1 MQTIG
6 VFHQKSAAEHALDAL
21 RGVGMENSRL
31 TYSDDSTT
39 MQAGL
44 GTDMTRRVSTAG
56 FTGGLIGVVLGAFVG
71 LAVSYNILPGLSSL
85 IVAGPVAVGLG
96 LTGVAATTVAGA
108 ITGLV
113 VGAIIG
119 VIAGITTTSKKKMKT
134 DEPDIVVTAETDD
147 PLQAKRIMR
156 EYGADD
162 VRTYEK

>member
-6 VFHQKSAAEHALDAL
+6 VFHQKTAAEHALDAL
-21 RGVGMENSRL
+21 RSVGMENTRL
-31 TYSDDSTT
+31 TYDESTAT
-39 MQAGL
+39 QASM
-44 GTDMTRRVSTAG
+44 GTDMNRRVSTAG
-56 FTGGLIGVVLGAFVG
+56 FTGGLIGVVIGAFIG

-85 IVAGPVAVGLG
+85 IIAGPAAVGLG
-96 LTGVAATTVAGA
+96 LTGIAATTVAGA
-108 ITGLV
+108 MTGLV

-119 VIAGITTTSKKKMKT
+119 VIAGITMSGKRKIKT
-134 DEPDIVVTAETDD
+134 DELDIVVTAETDD